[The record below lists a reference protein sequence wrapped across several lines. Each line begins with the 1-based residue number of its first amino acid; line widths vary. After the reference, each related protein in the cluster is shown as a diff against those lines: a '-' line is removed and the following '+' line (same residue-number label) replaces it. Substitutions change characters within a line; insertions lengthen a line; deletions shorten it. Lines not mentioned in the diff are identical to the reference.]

1 MNQLP
6 LFKPKSEWTSPTELP
21 DLRRHKLIGIDTE
34 TKDEGLANDIGPGW
48 PFGMGYI
55 DGFSIATVDGFRAY
69 YPVHAPDMFSRDQ
82 LTRWL
87 ADHFKSE
94 ATFVFFN
101 APYDLGWF
109 TADMEL
115 DYPAHFEDAMLAVY
129 HLDENRLQYSLDSCC
144 KTYGIQ
150 GKDTSLLREAAA
162 TYGIVLDNRGRP
174 KKKFSDREMM
184 ANMWKLPTEY
194 KAPYA
199 EQDAASTLELWQA
212 TRPLL
217 GDQHY
222 AYTVDRDILP
232 MTVDMRRR
240 GIAINYDAATQ
251 AQQELQG
258 RSQEIMATLGQQLGL
273 RRPISIEEIRS
284 GHKLAAYFDSQK
296 VPYPSTAGGEPS
308 FTAEWMT
315 DHDHWL
321 PSSVAAIRQ
330 SHDAAEKFL
339 GNYIL
344 GYSNNGRIHAEI
356 LSYRD
361 DTGGTRSH
369 RFSYRNP
376 PLQQMPARVAFI
388 KKLIRGVFEPDPGSD
403 WLAADYSQQEPRLT
417 VHYAAQ
423 TRCLGWEDAIE
434 YYTHGDGDY
443 HTMVAT
449 MTGLPRGQAKI
460 INLGLAYGMGKYLLA
475 ASLGVSLEE
484 AEAML
489 KQYHGSV
496 PFIQLL
502 TEKCTRQAA
511 RKGQIKLIDGAVS
524 HFDMW
529 ELSKWGSERKMLP
542 REAALK
548 AWPGQGIKRAQTH
561 KAMNRLIQGGAARQT
576 KKAMLDAYRA
586 GYLPYLQMHDELD
599 FPVHSA
605 KDVRNIGEIMV
616 NAIPLR
622 VPVKVDLEVGKTW
635 GEATTDYRE
644 FYRV

>member
-6 LFKPKSEWTSPTELP
+6 LFKPKSEWTPPTELP

-212 TRPLL
+212 TRSLL

-388 KKLIRGVFEPDPGSD
+388 KKLIRGVFEPDQGSD

-484 AEAML
+484 AETML

-511 RKGQIKLIDGAVS
+511 RKGQIKLIDGAIS

-599 FPVHSA
+599 FPVQSA